1 MPYDPNMRVLVVDDF
16 ATMRRIVKNILRQ
29 LGFNNVVEADDG
41 TTAWE
46 VLNKDK
52 IDFIV
57 SDWNMPGMKGIDLLR
72 CVRGGV
78 ARADIPFI
86 MVTAEALESNIAE
99 ADAAK
104 VSGYLVKPFTAEELW
119 RAIREILP
127 DAPAG

>member
-1 MPYDPNMRVLVVDDF
+1 MKVLVVDDSKV
-16 ATMRRIVKNILRQ
+16 MRGIIRKMLGQDGVDVLEAANARQ
-29 LGFNNVVEADDG
+29 AL
-41 TTAWE
+41 E
-46 VLNKDK
+46 VLSGEPVDC
-52 IDFIV
+52 IV

-119 RAIREILP
+119 SAIRSALP
-127 DAPAG
+127 DAPGA